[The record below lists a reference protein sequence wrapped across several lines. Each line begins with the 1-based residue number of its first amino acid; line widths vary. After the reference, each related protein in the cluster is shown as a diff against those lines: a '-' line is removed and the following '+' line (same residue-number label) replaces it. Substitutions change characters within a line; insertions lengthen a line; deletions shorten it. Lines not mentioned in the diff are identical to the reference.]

1 MDWNRELMEKPLW
14 KEEIKNREQK
24 EAIARKIAKRV
35 QNGDVIGFGSGS
47 TSYLTV
53 IEIAKKCE
61 EENKNNGDS
70 NFKRNRDALL
80 IFKYTNCKYYGKKAR
95 LVF

>member
-53 IEIAKKCE
+53 I
-61 EENKNNGDS
+61 
-70 NFKRNRDALL
+70 
-80 IFKYTNCKYYGKKAR
+80 
-95 LVF
+95 